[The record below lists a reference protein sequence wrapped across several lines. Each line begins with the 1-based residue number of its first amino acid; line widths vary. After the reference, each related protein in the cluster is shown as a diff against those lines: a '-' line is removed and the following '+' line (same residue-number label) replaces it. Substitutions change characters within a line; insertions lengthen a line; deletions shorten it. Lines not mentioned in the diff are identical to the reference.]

1 LNDTPADDWVAEKS
15 FTGTDTS
22 PKVTVRDAI
31 ARAAIF
37 APFLLRPGLQA

>member
-22 PKVTVRDAI
+22 PKVTVSDAI

-37 APFLLRPGLQA
+37 CSFSARPGLQA